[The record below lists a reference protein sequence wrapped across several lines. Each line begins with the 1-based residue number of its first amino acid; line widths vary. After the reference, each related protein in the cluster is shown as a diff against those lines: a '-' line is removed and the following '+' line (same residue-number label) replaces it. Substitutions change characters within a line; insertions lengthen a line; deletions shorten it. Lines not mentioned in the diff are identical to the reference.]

1 MYQNNN
7 KNNRSHKDK
16 TMAKETKHVGKIV
29 NTGEKVAVV
38 FRTVPG
44 ESNMALVLPTAT
56 LRDDQ
61 HNSLMELIDSEQA
74 QQSNELGEI
83 MFTRSFPNGLNMLTA
98 VQSEGR
104 LKKVAT
110 DTVIMTPT
118 PVNEI
123 KLSDLNV
130 LIAEQRNV
138 SVDDL
143 YTFVSG
149 APKDGERVAPVVPE
163 TTPSEEPIA
172 APSTNGVLSD
182 SDLARSYRSQ
192 ADAMYKEAA
201 RLRREAD
208 ELDPP
213 KKKTSSK
220 IKEEIS

>member
-1 MYQNNN
+1 
-7 KNNRSHKDK
+7 
-16 TMAKETKHVGKIV
+16 MAKETKHVGKIV

-61 HNSLMELIDSEQA
+61 HNSLIELIDSDQGQQA
-74 QQSNELGEI
+74 NELGEI

-98 VQSEGR
+98 VQAEGR

-123 KLSDLNV
+123 KLSELNV

-149 APKDGERVAPVVPE
+149 APKAGQKATEVPAPAPNMAAMDE
-163 TTPSEEPIA
+163 ATP
-172 APSTNGVLSD
+172 TNESVLSD
-182 SDLARSYRSQ
+182 EDLAKSYRSQ
-192 ADAMYKEAA
+192 ADAMFKEAQ
-201 RLRREAD
+201 RLRKEAE
-208 ELDPP
+208 ELSPT
-213 KKKTSSK
+213 KKASK
-220 IKEEIS
+220 KVEA

>member
-1 MYQNNN
+1 
-7 KNNRSHKDK
+7 
-16 TMAKETKHVGKIV
+16 MAKETKHVGKIV

-61 HNSLMELIDSEQA
+61 HNSLMELIDSEQG
-74 QQSNELGEI
+74 QQANELGEI
-83 MFTRSFPNGLNMLTA
+83 MFTRSFANGTNMLTA
-98 VQSEGR
+98 VQAEGR

-110 DTVIMTPT
+110 DTVKMTPT
-118 PVNEI
+118 PVSEI
-123 KLSDLNV
+123 LLSELNV

-138 SVDDL
+138 SVDEL

-149 APKDGERVAPVVPE
+149 APKSDE
-163 TTPSEEPIA
+163 TATPATETLPSEEPVA
-172 APSTNGVLSD
+172 APATDGVLSD

-220 IKEEIS
+220 EKASAEA

>member
-1 MYQNNN
+1 
-7 KNNRSHKDK
+7 
-16 TMAKETKHVGKIV
+16 MAKETKHVGKII

-56 LRDDQ
+56 LKDDM
-61 HNSLMELIDSEQA
+61 HNSLMELIDSEQG

-83 MFTRSFPNGLNMLTA
+83 MFTRSFPDGRNMLRA
-98 VQSEGR
+98 VQTEGR

-110 DTVIMTPT
+110 DSVIMTPT

-123 KLSDLNV
+123 KLSELNV

-149 APKDGERVAPVVPE
+149 APKAGEKATEVPTPPADMAAMDEAIPTNDGA
-163 TTPSEEPIA
+163 
-172 APSTNGVLSD
+172 LSD
-182 SDLARSYRSQ
+182 DDLARSYRSQ
-192 ADAMYKEAA
+192 ADAMYKEAK
-201 RLRREAD
+201 RLREEA
-208 ELDPP
+208 EKLAPT
-213 KKKTSSK
+213 KKASK
-220 IKEEIS
+220 KVEA

>member
-1 MYQNNN
+1 
-7 KNNRSHKDK
+7 
-16 TMAKETKHVGKIV
+16 MAKETKHVGKIV

-61 HNSLMELIDSEQA
+61 HNSLIELIDSDQGQQA
-74 QQSNELGEI
+74 NELGEI

-98 VQSEGR
+98 VQAEGR

-123 KLSDLNV
+123 KLSELNV

-149 APKDGERVAPVVPE
+149 APKAGQKATEVP
-163 TTPSEEPIA
+163 TPPANMA
-172 APSTNGVLSD
+172 AMDEATPTKESVLSD
-182 SDLARSYRSQ
+182 EDLAKSYRSQ
-192 ADAMYKEAA
+192 ADAMFKEAQ
-201 RLRREAD
+201 RLRKEAE
-208 ELDPP
+208 ELSPT
-213 KKKTSSK
+213 KKASK
-220 IKEEIS
+220 KVEA

>member
-1 MYQNNN
+1 
-7 KNNRSHKDK
+7 
-16 TMAKETKHVGKIV
+16 MAKETKHVGKIV

-44 ESNMALVLPTAT
+44 ESNMALVLPTST
-56 LRDDQ
+56 LKDEM
-61 HNSLMELIDSEQA
+61 HNSLMELIDSQQGQQA
-74 QQSNELGEI
+74 NELGEI

-98 VQSEGR
+98 VQSQGR

-123 KLSDLNV
+123 KLSELNV

-149 APKDGERVAPVVPE
+149 APKAGEKATEVPAP
-163 TTPSEEPIA
+163 A
-172 APSTNGVLSD
+172 ANMAAMDEAIPTNDGVLSD
-182 SDLARSYRSQ
+182 EDLARSYRSQ
-192 ADAMYKEAA
+192 ADRLSKEAA
-201 RLRREAD
+201 QLRRQAE
-208 ELDPP
+208 ELVPT
-213 KKKTSSK
+213 KKTSTK
-220 IKEEIS
+220 KVEA